1 MFWYNNIA
9 VIWLVCVSKIHSSNV
24 SWHIHV
30 HVHCNLLP
38 LKAGFGEFDSWLSE
52 CVEKAAEALR
62 VDGDPAEITRQLE
75 EQQVHTYSFLLFYNI
90 LHKPWRMYM
99 YMYVHT
105 TYISYIHVPADVQK
119 FFCGIYLKPE
129 ISQMNFS

>member
-30 HVHCNLLP
+30 HCDLLP

-75 EQQVHTYSFLLFYNI
+75 EQQVHNYTVFLLFYRPHQKSTIN
-90 LHKPWRMYM
+90 HGD
-99 YMYVHT
+99 VCV
-105 TYISYIHVPADVQK
+105 YISYVHV
-119 FFCGIYLKPE
+119 YT
-129 ISQMNFS
+129 